1 MRQLGLKSALL
12 FGLCTLPVAC
22 AMAGEL
28 SNLPVAGG
36 YYGNL
41 HAALD
46 VGAIN
51 STPEAYVPYIALGGK
66 IAYDN
71 GPGSFGYQLDTDA
84 NYTDLSWISPSI
96 TTTSVG
102 LATGDAAAHLT
113 YITSD
118 NNKIGIFGGASTIA
132 LSSGL
137 TSGSNSLSITAG
149 LVGAG
154 LEDIIAV
161 SDDTSIQVRAAIMEP
176 GFVSLTFDTGSGPQT
191 YSGSLNTGIV
201 GYSLMGGVSHHFD
214 QNFSGRAEISYASFG
229 GSVLPSSFSFYHGSF
244 TGQYTF
250 DESPISLGMTA
261 GYGGGNFGGATMSDF
276 SLGAKATYSFGGPSS
291 GVTGKLFHSGLFSL
305 LN

>member
-1 MRQLGLKSALL
+1 MRRLGFRSALQ
-12 FGLCTLPVAC
+12 FGLCILPISFAI
-22 AMAGEL
+22 AQDA
-28 SNLPVAGG
+28 SNVPVAGR

-51 STPEAYVPYIALGGK
+51 STPEIYVPYIALGGK
-66 IAYDN
+66 VAYDT

-84 NYTDLSWISPSI
+84 NYTDLSWISPTI
-96 TTTSVG
+96 TSTSVG
-102 LATGDAAAHLT
+102 LATGEAAAHLT
-113 YITSD
+113 YITGD
-118 NNKIGIFGGASTIA
+118 NNKIGIFVGTSTIT

-137 TSGSNSLSITAG
+137 TSGSNSISITAG
-149 LVGAG
+149 LVGIG
-154 LEDIIAV
+154 LEDIVAV
-161 SDDTSIQVRAAIMEP
+161 SDDTSIQVRAAVMEP
-176 GFVSLTFDTGSGPQT
+176 GFGSLTFDTGSGSQT
-191 YSGSLNTGIV
+191 FSGSLNTGIV
-201 GYSLMGGVSHHFD
+201 GYSIMGGVSHRFD
-214 QNFSGRAEISYASFG
+214 QNLSGRADISYASFSG
-229 GSVLPSSFSFYHGSF
+229 NVLPSSLSFYHGSL

-261 GYGGGNFGGATMSDF
+261 GYGGGNFGGATISDF